1 MAKERWQ
8 IKDDVDKLLTSGLT
22 ELSKS
27 ELVEY
32 ILKIQDSEEKEKV
45 TYEEIGE
52 INGETVYIK
61 LCER

>member
-8 IKDDVDKLLTSGLT
+8 IKDDVDKLLTNGLT
-22 ELSKS
+22 EMSKS

-52 INGETVYIK
+52 INGETVYTR
-61 LCER
+61 L